1 MKILCNWTLSFQHDK
16 PLRNLSNKRGQK
28 MHDQGKVEK
37 TVFWLMVVGVARDN
51 IKWNTGSRWQAWQ
64 QQELQLSTHI
74 DLEDEREIVNYKWSS
89 PFILSKPALY
99 PLQYLLQQDH
109 APYLLSDST
118 TTWSPISPM
127 PKIMN
132 ISSNVLESPLKPR
145 IRFPAWGNVHIWPL
159 AFPQSSFSGLS
170 GCTFSGISHSYSQ
183 NSKMKIPWLFRC
195 CILDDSKVSTMW
207 MTLLRLATSWEWTM
221 LF

>member
-1 MKILCNWTLSFQHDK
+1 MATAGATAEHSYW
-16 PLRNLSNKRGQK
+16 PGRW
-28 MHDQGKVEK
+28 E
-37 TVFWLMVVGVARDN
+37 RD
-51 IKWNTGSRWQAWQ
+51 S
-64 QQELQLSTHI
+64 ELQMELTIYTFKACPSSTAI
-74 DLEDEREIVNYKWSS
+74 PS
-89 PFILSKPALY
+89 PTGPCL
-99 PLQYLLQQDH
+99 
-109 APYLLSDST
+109 YLLSDGT

-132 ISSNVLESPLKPR
+132 ISSNVLGSPLKPR

-159 AFPQSSFSGLS
+159 AFPQCSLSGLP

-183 NSKMKIPWLFRC
+183 KLKMKIPWLFRC

>member
-1 MKILCNWTLSFQHDK
+1 MKILSNWTLSFQHDK

-37 TVFWLMVVGVARDN
+37 TVFWLMVLGVARDN

-89 PFILSKPALY
+89 PFILSKPALH

-109 APYLLSDST
+109 AP
-118 TTWSPISPM
+118 
-127 PKIMN
+127 
-132 ISSNVLESPLKPR
+132 
-145 IRFPAWGNVHIWPL
+145 
-159 AFPQSSFSGLS
+159 
-170 GCTFSGISHSYSQ
+170 TFYQI
-183 NSKMKIPWLFRC
+183 
-195 CILDDSKVSTMW
+195 
-207 MTLLRLATSWEWTM
+207 TLLLGHQLVQCPRLWISALMSWGLHWNPGLGSQHEEMSTFG
-221 LF
+221 LLPSLRAAFQDYLAVHSLV